1 MYRLRTL
8 CLRVSDGSHFHG
20 GENRDGSSSQRLHS
34 RHTQQDRGGKV
45 DLPAKAEVNL
55 KFLPLKK
62 AGYIRTRVIY
72 PVPLRPPERRY
83 RRKRTA
89 ANLPGTGPIQ
99 GKNRRLRM
107 RIQFPPPRTPGEPP
121 SSAGE
126 LRLEGGFLKTGGGQ
140 TKGTPSLRRCP
151 LPSPGKAGPARGPF
165 PSFLTI
171 LSRNRDIIPC
181 RSPEKLV

>member
-34 RHTQQDRGGKV
+34 RHPQQDRGGKV

-55 KFLPLKK
+55 KFLPSLMPK
-62 AGYIRTRVIY
+62 
-72 PVPLRPPERRY
+72 PSFP
-83 RRKRTA
+83 

-107 RIQFPPPRTPGEPP
+107 RIQFPPSRILGEPP
-121 SSAGE
+121 SSSGE
-126 LRLEGGFLKTGGGQ
+126 LRFEGLFLKKLGVGKQREPLYLGDVLCRLL
-140 TKGTPSLRRCP
+140 GRPGRHRVPSRV
-151 LPSPGKAGPARGPF
+151 
-165 PSFLTI
+165 FLTI
-171 LSRNRDIIPC
+171 LPGNRDIIPC